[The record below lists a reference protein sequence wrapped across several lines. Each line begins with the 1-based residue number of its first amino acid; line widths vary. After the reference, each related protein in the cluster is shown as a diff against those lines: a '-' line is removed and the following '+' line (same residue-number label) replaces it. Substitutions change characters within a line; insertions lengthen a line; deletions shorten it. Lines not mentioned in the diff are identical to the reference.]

1 MRIYP
6 IHVHNAAALTA
17 EIVDGNLAADSHLER
32 FFRAHR
38 NMGGRDRSFVAD
50 AVYGCLRHRRYL
62 EYLSGIEEFQSAPS
76 FLVAAYLWAIR
87 NCPVEEIRQTGL
99 VDEANRLAQRTQR
112 VDTADLPFAI
122 RTSLPDWLANRLRDQ
137 LGDIEAESLASAVNH
152 PAPVDIRVN
161 TLTARRE
168 QVQTQLAAE
177 GIATDPTRFSPVGLR
192 CTERAALES
201 TDCHEDG
208 NFEVQD
214 EGSQLLSYLIQ
225 PKRNEILVDF
235 CAGAGGKS
243 LHLSA
248 LMVDTGTIYAFDK
261 SRSRLAR
268 LSPRLRRAGA
278 HNVHPVAIAD
288 ENDARV
294 KRMHGKVDRVLID
307 APCSGTGTLRRHP
320 ELKWRALDLAKFAAV
335 QRRIL
340 AAAAGLVKPG
350 GRLVYATCS
359 VLREENDDVIAEFL
373 ADRADFKLLSA
384 QEILARRRIALTCTD
399 PALRLFPHR
408 HQTDGF
414 YAAALARVV
423 DT

>member
-1 MRIYP
+1 
-6 IHVHNAAALTA
+6 
-17 EIVDGNLAADSHLER
+17 
-32 FFRAHR
+32 
-38 NMGGRDRSFVAD
+38 
-50 AVYGCLRHRRYL
+50 
-62 EYLSGIEEFQSAPS
+62 
-76 FLVAAYLWAIR
+76 
-87 NCPVEEIRQTGL
+87 
-99 VDEANRLAQRTQR
+99 
-112 VDTADLPFAI
+112 
-122 RTSLPDWLANRLRDQ
+122 